1 MEVKSSINIGTFC
14 SHFQGGHWRKTPN
27 MNNNNISAGQTTG
40 RDFFKMV
47 PSKKSKNTT
56 SSTSAILSTGNGKST
71 NTKASNINSV
81 GNKQDFLVAK
91 RSSNNDNNL
100 LSNTEDNNIVNSNI
114 EGNKANAKVE
124 IEHVFCRCI
133 IHKGLTNII
142 LPPGFSF
149 IDNYPSSIHSPVVR
163 EKYGNNKTHL
173 IPARID

>member
-81 GNKQDFLVAK
+81 GNKQDFLVEK
-91 RSSNNDNNL
+91 DHPIMIIICYPIL
-100 LSNTEDNNIVNSNI
+100 KITILSI
-114 EGNKANAKVE
+114 A
-124 IEHVFCRCI
+124 
-133 IHKGLTNII
+133 I
-142 LPPGFSF
+142 LRGTKPMQ
-149 IDNYPSSIHSPVVR
+149 R
-163 EKYGNNKTHL
+163 
-173 IPARID
+173 